1 MIIGRNKEQ
10 EELQRAF
17 TSEYSEFVAI
27 YGRRRVGK
35 TYLIRETFNYKFT
48 FSHAGM
54 ANGNKQE
61 QLAAWRQSLEEY
73 GMHLT
78 QTPRDWMEAFGLL
91 RTLIK
96 DSSEERK
103 VIFIDEMPWM
113 DTPGA
118 KFVNALEFF
127 WNSWASARKDILL
140 IICGSATSWIIN
152 KIFKNHGGLHN
163 RVTYRIYL
171 QPFTLHE
178 CELYAESQ
186 QIKFTRYDYLEAYMV
201 MGGVP
206 YYWSLLD
213 KGMSLAGNIDELFF
227 SQNGKLRYEFE
238 ALYHSLF
245 RQPEVYIKVV
255 TLLGNH
261 KNGLTRN
268 EIIEGASLQD
278 NGATTHVLEDLEH
291 CGFIRWYN
299 NFGKRKNDVVFQLID
314 NFTLFYFKFMQK
326 NKSNDEHFWS
336 SVYNSSIRYSW
347 TGLAFER
354 VCFQHIPQIKQ
365 ALGISGVTTNTLAF
379 KLKGDEEEAS
389 GIQIDMLIDR
399 ADNVINLCEMKFS
412 QDTYTI
418 DKDYDQQLRHKL
430 TRFTE
435 ATKTRKAV
443 HLTMVTTYGAT
454 HNAYWNRVQKEVTA
468 EDLFKE

>member
-10 EELQRAF
+10 EELQRAY
-17 TSEYSEFVAI
+17 TSEYSEFVAV

-35 TYLIRETFNYKFT
+35 TYLIRETFCYKFT

-61 QLAAWRQSLEEY
+61 QLAAWRQSLEEC

-78 QTPRDWMEAFGLL
+78 KTPRDWMEAFGLL

-186 QIKFTRYDYLEAYMV
+186 QVKFTPYDLLEAYMV

-227 SQNGKLRYEFE
+227 SQNGELRYEFE

-245 RQPEVYIKVV
+245 RQPEVYIKIV

-326 NKSNDEHFWS
+326 NKSNDNHFWS
-336 SVYNSSIRYSW
+336 SVYNSSTRYSW

-379 KLKGDEEEAS
+379 KLKGDNEDSS
-389 GIQIDMLIDR
+389 GVQIDMLIDR

-443 HLTMVTTYGAT
+443 HLTMVTTYGVT
-454 HNAYWNRVQKEVTA
+454 HNTYWNRVQKEVTA